1 MAELAAAFFAL
12 LAGAIGGLLGVGGGI
27 IFVPALVILLD
38 QSQLVASATSLLAIV
53 PVAIVGSWRQHRYG
67 NVRFGD
73 AIVLGLLSL
82 PGVAAGV
89 VIANAVP
96 QRALELGFAG
106 LILFVAAQLVRRA
119 IRSAPAATPAPTA
132 PGGDPPR

>member
-1 MAELAAAFFAL
+1 MAELATAFFAL

-27 IFVPALVILLD
+27 VFVPALVILLD
-38 QSQLVASATSLLAIV
+38 QSQLVATATSLLAIV
-53 PVAIVGSWRQHRYG
+53 PVAIVGSWRQHRNG
-67 NVRFGD
+67 NVRFDD

-89 VIANAVP
+89 VVANAVP

-106 LILFVAAQLVRRA
+106 LILFVAFQLVRRA
-119 IRSAPAATPAPTA
+119 MRPEGDGASTAPA
-132 PGGDPPR
+132 GDPPR